1 MAFEP
6 QASALLSAAENAA
19 RHAYV
24 PYSGKKKA
32 VVLLLED
39 GSLIPGVR
47 IDNASFS
54 LSISALINAF
64 STAVALRRK
73 DVVAIAFS
81 HAMSLS
87 DRAFIESHACGPFN
101 RETERLLVHT
111 GQTGI
116 PTPGDPVDP
125 FETAT
130 EDGPMAMARVI
141 SERAFIPESNFP
153 VGCLMELDDGRLVP
167 GVNVEHPEWPFILCA
182 ERNALGTI
190 VSYGLSQPSR
200 IYLSCPTDDEA
211 TPCGACR
218 QVMVELA
225 PHATVWM
232 DRGKEPVE
240 KTRADDLLPGYF
252 SGEAIR
258 RMI

>member
-6 QASALLSAAENAA
+6 QVSALLSAAENAA

-24 PYSGKKKA
+24 PYSRRKNA

-39 GSLIPGVR
+39 GSLVPGVR
-47 IDNASFS
+47 VDNASFS
-54 LSISALINAF
+54 LSIPALINAC

-87 DRAFIESHACGPFN
+87 DRAFIESHAFGPFDS
-101 RETERLLVHT
+101 ETERLVLKT
-111 GQTGI
+111 GLTELPI
-116 PTPGDPVDP
+116 PGEYLDP
-125 FETAT
+125 FEDKTG
-130 EDGPMAMARVI
+130 DNHVSGARAV

-167 GVNVEHPEWPFILCA
+167 GVNVEHSEWPFILCA

-225 PHATVWM
+225 PQATVWM
-232 DRGKEPVE
+232 DRGKGPVE

-252 SGEAIR
+252 SGEALR